1 MGSRKNL
8 HSTLR
13 QRARAI
19 VAGLALSLG
28 CGLMCGT
35 AQADWLVS
43 DWQSMAKA
51 VQEYAEQAKRWAAT
65 VQQHRNTLEHYRQ
78 QLISLKQLNAS
89 LFAMQNS
96 FQKVPAD
103 YNVADACPGQ
113 GSGGFSL
120 SNVLRSLALD
130 MSGSVTEQQL
140 KICRSI
146 VMLQNRKYNDTV
158 DYIEQLSKASHELE
172 QIESQRAGVGTE
184 QGKLAANDNEAE
196 RFQNR
201 VTDAQQKWQSNM
213 VQSDAQI
220 AMLQTMQSAL
230 ARRAMNGSQDVL
242 GEVVNAAALKAAF
255 Q

>member
-1 MGSRKNL
+1 MGTKAIRRQTRYVRSRTIL
-8 HSTLR
+8 T
-13 QRARAI
+13 
-19 VAGLALSLG
+19 GLVLTLG
-28 CGLMCGT
+28 CGFLCS
-35 AQADWLVS
+35 AARADWLVN

-65 VQQHRNTLEHYRQ
+65 VQQYRNTVEHYRQ
-78 QLISLKQLNAS
+78 QLISFKQLNAS
-89 LFAMQNS
+89 LFAMQNT

-103 YNVADACPGQ
+103 YNVADACPGA
-113 GSGGFSL
+113 SGGGNSL
-120 SNVLRSLALD
+120 SNVLQSLALD
-130 MSGSVTEQQL
+130 LSGSATQQQL

-158 DYIEQLSKASHELE
+158 DYIRQLSKASSELE
-172 QIESQRAGVGTE
+172 AIESERATVGTE

-201 VTDAQQKWQSNM
+201 VIDAQQKWQSNM

-220 AMLQTMQSAL
+220 AMLQNMQGAL
-230 ARRAMNGSQDVL
+230 AHRAMNGSHDVL
-242 GEVVNAAALKAAF
+242 GQVVDAFALKAAF

>member
-1 MGSRKNL
+1 MEAKAVRPN
-8 HSTLR
+8 LR
-13 QRARAI
+13 QRSRA
-19 VAGLALSLG
+19 VLAGLALSLA
-28 CGLMCGT
+28 CGLMCST

-51 VQEYAEQAKRWAAT
+51 VKEYAEQAKRWAAT
-65 VQQHRNTLEHYRQ
+65 AQQYRNTVEHYRQ

-89 LFAMQNS
+89 LFAMQNT
-96 FQKVPAD
+96 FEKVPAD
-103 YNVADACPGQ
+103 YNVADACPGPDA
-113 GSGGFSL
+113 GGISL
-120 SNVLRSLALD
+120 SNVLQSLAPDL
-130 MSGSVTEQQL
+130 SGSVTEQQL

-158 DYIEQLSKASHELE
+158 DYIQQLSKASHELE
-172 QIESQRAGVGTE
+172 AIESERATVGTE

-201 VTDAQQKWQSNM
+201 VTDAQQKWESNM

-220 AMLQTMQSAL
+220 AMLQNMQGAL
-230 ARRAMNGSQDVL
+230 ARRAMNGSHDVL
-242 GEVVNAAALKAAF
+242 GEIVDAVALKAAF

>member
-1 MGSRKNL
+1 METKATRRPTLRL
-8 HSTLR
+8 HS
-13 QRARAI
+13 RAI
-19 VAGLALSLG
+19 LAALALTLG
-28 CGLMCGT
+28 CGFMCNT
-35 AQADWLVS
+35 AQADWLVN

-51 VQEYAEQAKRWAAT
+51 VKEYAEQAKRWAAT
-65 VQQHRNTLEHYRQ
+65 AQQYRNTVEHYRQ

-89 LFAMQNS
+89 LFAMQNT

-103 YNVADACPGQ
+103 YNVADVCPGPA
-113 GSGGFSL
+113 GGGISL
-120 SNVLRSLALD
+120 SNVLQSLELNL
-130 MSGSVTEQQL
+130 SGSATQQQL

-158 DYIEQLSKASHELE
+158 DYIQQLSKAGQELE
-172 QIESQRAGVGTE
+172 AIESERASVGTE

-201 VTDAQQKWQSNM
+201 VSDAQQKWQSNM

-220 AMLQTMQSAL
+220 AMLQSMQGAL
-230 ARRAMNGSQDVL
+230 ARRAMNGSHDVL
-242 GEVVNAAALKAAF
+242 GEVVDSVALKAAF

>member
-1 MGSRKNL
+1 MVTKTTCRPSL
-8 HSTLR
+8 A
-13 QRARAI
+13 QRSRAI
-19 VAGLALSLG
+19 LAGLALTLG
-28 CGLMCGT
+28 CGLMCNT
-35 AQADWLVS
+35 ARADWLVS

-65 VQQHRNTLEHYRQ
+65 VRQYRDTVEHYRQ
-78 QLISLKQLNAS
+78 QLVSLKQLNAS
-89 LFAMQNS
+89 LFAMQNT

-103 YNVADACPGQ
+103 YNVADTCPGQ
-113 GSGGFSL
+113 SGGGISL
-120 SNVLRSLALD
+120 SNILQSLALD
-130 MSGSVTEQQL
+130 LSGSVTEQQQ

-158 DYIEQLSKASHELE
+158 DYIEQLSKAGQELE
-172 QIESQRAGVGTE
+172 AIESERATVGTE
-184 QGKLAANDNEAE
+184 QGKLAANDNEAQ

-220 AMLQTMQSAL
+220 GLLRNMQGAL
-230 ARRAMNGSQDVL
+230 ARRAMNGKHDAL
-242 GEVVNAAALKAAF
+242 GEVVDALALKAAF